1 MQFVTMQKFAQGS
14 NHKIGIDD
22 MQEVKLLSS
31 QGWN

>member
-1 MQFVTMQKFAQGS
+1 MQKFTQGA